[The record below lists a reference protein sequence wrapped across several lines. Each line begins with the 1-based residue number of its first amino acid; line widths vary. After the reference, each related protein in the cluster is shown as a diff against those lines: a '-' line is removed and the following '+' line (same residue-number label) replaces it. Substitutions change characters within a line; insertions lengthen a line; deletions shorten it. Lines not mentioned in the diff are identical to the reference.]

1 MIRKFTLY
9 LLLSFVTATSF
20 GQATTI
26 RISGT
31 VKDELGNAIQSA
43 TVSLLR
49 AKDSSL
55 AKIAVSGQDGLYE
68 FVNIKPGKYFTS
80 ISLVGFVKHSSAIF
94 DAGNAD
100 LSLPVISL
108 TAATKEINE
117 VVVQSKKPFI
127 ESKIDRTVVNVDA
140 SPSSAGATAMDILE
154 KSPGIS
160 VNNDGMISLRGKAGV
175 IVMLDGKPSYMS
187 PADLAN
193 LLKNMP
199 ASALDQVE
207 IMTNPSSKYD
217 ASGNSGIINI
227 KTKKG
232 RNAGFNGNLTLGA
245 TASFFN
251 PSGTLYVIPKSQ
263 NSFNFNYRK
272 NKLNFFGNYN
282 PNFFRGRNQ
291 LMLNRSFYTPAGV
304 YDGSSEMITRF
315 KFGNFNQSLK
325 LGLDY
330 MANKKNTF
338 GVVLSGFMFN
348 GHPTPSTFT
357 VLKNAG
363 GAVLSSLESLTENKT
378 KFRNFSGNLN
388 WKHNFDT
395 TGTELTA
402 DLDYVTY
409 DNTSSMLLTTN
420 AYNAAGAKV
429 GPTIYLDGYIPSLID
444 IWSFKSDFT
453 KPLKNGRLEAGVKSS
468 WVTNDNMV
476 NYQRGL
482 PDGSWVNDA
491 RSNHFIYDENINAV
505 YVNYNTK
512 IKKWSL
518 QGGLR
523 LENTNAHGKQVTNDS
538 SFKRNFTNLF
548 PSVFV
553 SYAVSDN
560 NQLTLSYSRRVT
572 RPNYQDLNPFTFFLD
587 SLTYRVGNPYLLPQ
601 FTHNMEFTYAFKSK
615 YIFTLN
621 LNNTDNVISQIL
633 RQNSADKITY
643 NTSENIASFRN
654 IGLSITVPATF
665 TPWWT
670 LNFFSNIF
678 NNHYKGVYNA
688 DPIDISYTSFMIN
701 ATNSFVLSKA
711 KGFTGEVSGFYRHKN
726 VDQLAVM
733 EPIYFMGIALQKQ
746 IMKGKGT
753 LRFNLR
759 DPFAWQQFKATVKYS
774 DINVASFARPDIR
787 QATFTFTYRF
797 GQNTP
802 GQQPRRRNSGSQ
814 DEQNRVGGGN

>member
-1 MIRKFTLY
+1 MICKVTLY
-9 LLLSFVTATSF
+9 LLLSLVSAAGF
-20 GQATTI
+20 GQAAI
-26 RISGT
+26 RISGI
-31 VKDELGNAIQSA
+31 VKDEQGNAVQSA
-43 TVSLLR
+43 TISLLR

-55 AKIAVSGQDGLYE
+55 AKLAISGPDGLYE

-80 ISLVGFVKHSSAIF
+80 ITLVGFVKHSSSVF
-94 DAGNAD
+94 DAAGTD
-100 LSLPVISL
+100 ITLPVISL
-108 TAATKEINE
+108 QAAAREINE
-117 VVVQSKKPFI
+117 VVVQSRKPFI

-154 KSPGIS
+154 KSPGVS
-160 VNNDGMISLRGKAGV
+160 VNNDGIISLRGKAGV
-175 IVMLDGKPSYMS
+175 IVMMDGKPSYMS

-232 RNAGFNGNLTLGA
+232 RTAGFNGNFTLGA
-245 TASFFN
+245 TTSFFN
-251 PSGTLYVIPKSQ
+251 PAGALYVIPKSQ

-272 NKLNFFGNYN
+272 NKINLFGNYN

-291 LMLNRSFYTPAGV
+291 LNLNRNFYNASGV
-304 YDGSSEMITRF
+304 FDGSSDMITNF

-330 MANKKNTF
+330 TPNKKNTF
-338 GVVLSGFMFN
+338 GIVASGFMFN
-348 GHPTPSTFT
+348 GHPTPATHT
-357 VLKNAG
+357 VLKDANG
-363 GAVLSSLESLTENKT
+363 NTLSSLESLTENRT
-378 KFRNFSGNLN
+378 KFRNFSGNIN

-409 DNTSSMLLTTN
+409 NNTSSMLLTTN

-429 GPTIYLDGYIPSLID
+429 GPTIYLEGYIPSLID
-444 IWSFKSDFT
+444 IWSFKADYT
-453 KPLKNGRLEAGVKSS
+453 KPLKNGRFEAGVKSS
-468 WVTNDNMV
+468 WVTNDNLV
-476 NYQRGL
+476 QYRRQL
-482 PDGSWVNDA
+482 PDQSWVGDA
-491 RSNHFIYDENINAV
+491 RSNHFIYDENINAA

-523 LENTNAHGKQVTNDS
+523 VENTIAKGKQVTNDS

-548 PSVFV
+548 PSLFV
-553 SYAVSDN
+553 SYALSDKD
-560 NQLTLSYSRRVT
+560 QLTVSYSRRVT

-601 FTHNMEFTYAFKSK
+601 FTHNMELTYAFKSK

-621 LNNTDNVISQIL
+621 FNNTDNVISQIL

-654 IGLSITVPATF
+654 IGLSVTVPATF

-670 LNFFSNIF
+670 MNFFSNIY
-678 NNHYKGVYNA
+678 NNHYKGVYNT
-688 DPIDISYTSFMIN
+688 DPIDISFTSFMVN
-701 ATNSFVLSKA
+701 VSNSIALNKA
-711 KGFTGEVSGFYRHKN
+711 KGFTGEISGFYRHKT
-726 VDQLAVM
+726 VDQLAVIN
-733 EPIYFMGIALQKQ
+733 PVYFMGIALQKQ

-759 DPFAWQQFKATVKYS
+759 DPFAWQKFSAVVKYS
-774 DINVASFARPDIR
+774 DINVASLARPDIR
-787 QATFTFTYRF
+787 QATVTFTYRF

-802 GQQPRRRNSGSQ
+802 GQQPRRRTSGSQ